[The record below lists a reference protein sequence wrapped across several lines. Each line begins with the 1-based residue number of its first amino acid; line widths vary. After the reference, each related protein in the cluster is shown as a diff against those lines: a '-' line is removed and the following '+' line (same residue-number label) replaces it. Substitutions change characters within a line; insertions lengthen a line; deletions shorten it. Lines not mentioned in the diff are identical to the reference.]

1 MKKVLL
7 VLVTAVCLTGCNRQI
22 VDLNYKFDRAQ
33 IAMPDGS
40 YIEGRV
46 DSWTDFED
54 GDQLQVTID
63 GVTYLTSSNNVVL
76 MSK

>member
-7 VLVTAVCLTGCNRQI
+7 VLVTAVCLTGCNRQL

-40 YIEGRV
+40 YIEGKV

-63 GVTYLTSSNNVVL
+63 GITYLTSSNNVVL
-76 MSK
+76 ISK